1 MKIPCLTLS
10 LTVVGPFGHTPLEMQ
25 KYSKSAEGKV
35 LLKLS
40 IPQALSCASFETTIL
55 PNLGLMRQ

>member
-10 LTVVGPFGHTPLEMQ
+10 LTVVGPFGHTPIEMQ

-40 IPQALSCASFETTIL
+40 IPQALSVLLLKLQSYLTWA
-55 PNLGLMRQ
+55 